1 MTKTNNRINFGS
13 VMGAGEKINSFLP
26 YLAEKATYNA
36 AKTALSEAK
45 DALPEGVYTF
55 LTVKGDIVMS
65 PVDLKKAVELEE
77 TPEVQAV
84 KTAIN
89 ARNVARTTFIAAEKV
104 MLDLVP
110 DADEAFL
117 QKAEDGDD
125 SVLYDLFAEF
135 YRNLGVECTEEA
147 AEKVSEACVNR
158 LAAGKFSEKAGDLRV
173 KFVALK
179 GKKAKLEVWRAFHCY
194 LTEGFN
200 VRKKNDKGEFV
211 YKVGKNGKPTKQNET
226 VVKGG
231 NYKVIN
237 AEDGSLMYT
246 SRHKEGAEVVL
257 EDNED

>member
-1 MTKTNNRINFGS
+1 MANNRINFGS
-13 VMGAGEKINSFLP
+13 VMGNGEKINSFLP

-36 AKTALSEAK
+36 AKTALFEAK
-45 DALPEGVYTF
+45 DALPEDVYSF

-65 PVDLKKAVELEE
+65 ATDLKKALEIE
-77 TPEVQAV
+77 ESEEVQAAKKAV
-84 KTAIN
+84 N
-89 ARNVARTTFIAAEKV
+89 FRNMARADFMKAEKA

-117 QKAEDGDD
+117 LKAEDGDD
-125 SVLYDLFAEF
+125 SGLYDLFYEF
-135 YRNLGVECTEEA
+135 YKNLGVECTEEA
-147 AEKVSEACVNR
+147 AEKVSEACINR
-158 LAAGKFSEKAGDLRV
+158 LAAGKFSEKAADLRV
-173 KFVALK
+173 KFIALK

-231 NYKVIN
+231 NYKVVN

-246 SRHKEGAEVVL
+246 SRHKEGTEVVL

>member
-1 MTKTNNRINFGS
+1 MANNRINFGS
-13 VMGAGEKINSFLP
+13 VMGNGEKINSFLP
-26 YLAEKATYNA
+26 YLAEKAAYNA

-45 DALPEGVYTF
+45 DALPEDVYSF

-65 PVDLKKAVELEE
+65 PIDLKKALEIE
-77 TPEVQAV
+77 NSEEVKAAKKAV
-84 KTAIN
+84 N
-89 ARNVARTTFIAAEKV
+89 FRNMARADFMKAEKV

-117 QKAEDGDD
+117 LKAEDGDE
-125 SVLYDLFAEF
+125 SGLYDLFYEF
-135 YRNLGVECTEEA
+135 YKNLGVECTEEA

-200 VRKKNDKGEFV
+200 VRKKDDKGNFV
-211 YKVGKNGKPTKQNET
+211 YKLGKNGKPTKQNET
-226 VVKGG
+226 VIKGG
-231 NYKVIN
+231 NYKVVN

>member
-1 MTKTNNRINFGS
+1 MANNRINFGS
-13 VMGAGEKINSFLP
+13 VMGNGEKINSFLP

-45 DALPEGVYTF
+45 DALPEDVYSF

-65 PVDLKKAVELEE
+65 PIDLKKALEIE
-77 TPEVQAV
+77 ESEEVQTAKKAV
-84 KTAIN
+84 N
-89 ARNVARTTFIAAEKV
+89 FRNMARADFMKAEKT

-117 QKAEDGDD
+117 LKAEDGDE
-125 SVLYDLFAEF
+125 SGLYDLFYEF
-135 YRNLGVECTEEA
+135 YKNLGVECTEEA

-200 VRKKNDKGEFV
+200 VRKKDDKGNFV
-211 YKVGKNGKPTKQNET
+211 YKLGKNGKPTKQNET
-226 VVKGG
+226 VIKGG
-231 NYKVIN
+231 NYKVVN

>member
-1 MTKTNNRINFGS
+1 MTNNRINFGS
-13 VMGAGEKINSFLP
+13 VMGANEKINSFLP

-36 AKTALSEAK
+36 TKIALTEAK
-45 DALPEGVYTF
+45 DALPEGVYSF

-65 PVDLKKAVELEE
+65 PVDLKKALEIEE
-77 TPEVQAV
+77 TDAVQTAKAAV
-84 KTAIN
+84 V
-89 ARNVARTTFIAAEKV
+89 ARNVARTTFITAEKA
-104 MLDLVP
+104 MLELVP
-110 DADEAFL
+110 DADDAFL
-117 QKAEDGDD
+117 LKAEDGDD
-125 SVLYDLFAEF
+125 SGLYDLFCEF

-194 LTEGFN
+194 LTEGFK
-200 VRKKNDKGEFV
+200 VRKKDDKGNFV

-226 VVKGG
+226 VIKGG
-231 NYKVIN
+231 NDKVVN

-246 SRHKEGAEVVL
+246 SRHKEGTEVVL
-257 EDNED
+257 EDNEE

>member
-1 MTKTNNRINFGS
+1 MTNNRINFGS
-13 VMGAGEKINSFLP
+13 VMGNGEKINSFLP

-36 AKTALSEAK
+36 AKVALSEAK
-45 DALPEGVYTF
+45 DALPEDVYSF

-65 PVDLKKAVELEE
+65 PVDLKKALEIEDSEEVEAAKE
-77 TPEVQAV
+77 AV
-84 KTAIN
+84 NFRNTAR
-89 ARNVARTTFIAAEKV
+89 ADFMKAEKA

-117 QKAEDGDD
+117 LKAEDGDD
-125 SVLYDLFAEF
+125 SGLYDLFYEF
-135 YRNLGVECTEEA
+135 YKNLGVECTEEA
-147 AEKVSEACVNR
+147 AEKVSEACINR
-158 LAAGKFSEKAGDLRV
+158 LAAGKFSEKAADLRV

-211 YKVGKNGKPTKQNET
+211 YKIGKNGKPTKQNET

-231 NYKVIN
+231 NYKVVN

-246 SRHKEGAEVVL
+246 SRHKEGTEVVL